1 MITFS
6 KPTKRRVLRS
16 LVAVVLASCVLT
28 GTAVC
33 IGFIVNHEGEPVS
46 GGEYVHLA
54 LLSLTLWGPMY
65 LVIVWPLSVPLI
77 AGITALVA
85 YTHVGDDKT
94 ALPDDPKVSFPE
106 DNPEQ

>member
-6 KPTKRRVLRS
+6 KPTKRRVIRS
-16 LVAVVLASCVLT
+16 LVAVVLVSCVLT
-28 GTAVC
+28 GIAVC

-46 GGEYVHLA
+46 GGEYVRLA

-65 LVIVWPLSVPLI
+65 LVIAWPLSVPLV

-85 YTHVGDDKT
+85 CTHVGDDEV
-94 ALPDDPKVSFPE
+94 ALPDAPKVPLPE

>member
-6 KPTKRRVLRS
+6 KPTKRRVIRS
-16 LVAVVLASCVLT
+16 LVIVVLVSCVLT
-28 GTAVC
+28 GMAVC

-46 GGEYVHLA
+46 GGEYVRLA

-65 LVIVWPLSVPLI
+65 LVIAWPLSVPLI

-85 YTHVGDDKT
+85 YARVGDHEAT
-94 ALPDDPKVSFPE
+94 LPDDPKITLPE
-106 DNPEQ
+106 DNPE

>member
-16 LVAVVLASCVLT
+16 LAAVVLASCVLT
-28 GTAVC
+28 GIAVC
-33 IGFIVNHEGEPVS
+33 VGFIVNHEGEPVG
-46 GGEYVHLA
+46 GGEYVRLA

-65 LVIVWPLSVPLI
+65 LVIAWPLSVPLI

-85 YTHVGDDKT
+85 YTHVRDDDAT
-94 ALPDDPKVSFPE
+94 RSGDPKVTLPE
-106 DNPEQ
+106 DDPE